1 MQNHKL
7 PWHAL
12 LLCLRSSCLA
22 SEVIAWL
29 RSMGGTAHGL
39 QLADFADMG
48 RGLRCEERVLAESV
62 VLDVPQELFFSGDSG
77 NALASSFGADIL
89 LSDSEAIAFQLLVE
103 RMLHIFQMEPLLDY
117 QK

>member
-1 MQNHKL
+1 MMQNHKL

-48 RGLRCEERVLAESV
+48 RGLRCEERVLASCQIGFEHF
-62 VLDVPQELFFSGDSG
+62 PQGQ
-77 NALASSFGADIL
+77 ASSWNMYPGSA
-89 LSDSEAIAFQLLVE
+89 
-103 RMLHIFQMEPLLDY
+103 
-117 QK
+117 